1 MNMCPRASRSSRR
14 DCSLPRWVFIDMY
27 LAVPV
32 KLLCSLN
39 RNIEISSIENIEDY
53 LNISVNI
60 EKKTTE
66 TRLKHPEVLHCWDC
80 GFRLDNKIDE
90 LIVLA

>member
-39 RNIEISSIENIEDY
+39 IIINIDIPSIENIEDY
-53 LNISVNI
+53 LKISVNI

-66 TRLKHPEVLHCWDC
+66 TRLAVDRVLHC
-80 GFRLDNKIDE
+80 F
-90 LIVLA
+90 

>member
-39 RNIEISSIENIEDY
+39 RNIEIPSIADY

-66 TRLKHPEVLHCWDC
+66 TGLH
-80 GFRLDNKIDE
+80 
-90 LIVLA
+90 